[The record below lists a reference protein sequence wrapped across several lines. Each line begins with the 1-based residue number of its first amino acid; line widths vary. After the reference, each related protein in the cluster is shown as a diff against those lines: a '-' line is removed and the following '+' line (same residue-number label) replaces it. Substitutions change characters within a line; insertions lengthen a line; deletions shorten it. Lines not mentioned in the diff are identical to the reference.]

1 MTVRNASMQQLMQ
14 EARERLPRDMAFARL
29 ASAIERLF
37 LAVENREQEYRR
49 YRYAIDTIKA
59 PHMWLVMFAMWL
71 VAGFIGGFVGGF
83 LRVLL

>member
-1 MTVRNASMQQLMQ
+1 MTLRDQNMQRLMQ
-14 EARERLPRDMAFARL
+14 EARERLPRNESFARL
-29 ASAIERLF
+29 SSALERLF
-37 LAVENREQEYRR
+37 LAVEQREQEYRA